1 MTLHSFNLLSRNSYY
16 HDSPGGPGIIGA
28 IAIGVAI
35 ALALAV
41 SGSWA
46 IYRERRRREAAAAS
60 QERQKRWYEAELRR
74 DNIAAAAAADEQA
87 REQALGMDELH
98 RDGQTGRGREEDP
111 PPSYEGPA
119 APLRSLSMD
128 LGRQAEG

>member
-1 MTLHSFNLLSRNSYY
+1 MTLHSFNLLSRDPYY
-16 HDSPGGPGIIGA
+16 HNSPGGPGIIGG

-46 IYRERRRREAAAAS
+46 MYRQRRRREAAEAS

-74 DNIAAAAAADEQA
+74 DNIAAVAAADEQA
-87 REQALGMDELH
+87 REQALGIDELH
-98 RDGQTGRGREEDP
+98 RDTRTGRVREEDP

-119 APLRSLSMD
+119 VPLRNLGVD
-128 LGRQAEG
+128 LGR